1 MAGQK
6 GVGIY
11 IHIPFCIRK
20 CNYCDFC
27 SFTGQD
33 EKVMREYTQQICL
46 RIKQFTS
53 GRKIYAD
60 TVYFGGGTPTLLP
73 SDSLSMIMDTVRDR
87 FELDENAEITVE
99 CNPASIDK
107 NGLLAIRCAGI
118 NRLSIGLQSAN
129 DVELAK
135 LGRLHSFEDFCS
147 TFREAREVGFDNISI
162 DLMYGIPEQTL
173 SSFEETLERVCAL
186 SPEHIS
192 AYGLKIENGT
202 PFYNDQSC
210 LSLPDEDEEYAMY
223 CLCEKTLK
231 RYGYQRY
238 EISNFAK
245 GGYSSKHNL
254 HYWKLDDYIGF
265 GVAAHSC
272 FKGER
277 YGNSRDL
284 RAFLDGKNIV
294 NERRRIPTDERIC
307 EYVMLGLRLED
318 GLGLDDYE
326 SLSGRPFM
334 TDYPQVKKFIE
345 QGFLKEKDGRI
356 SFTTKGFFV
365 SNAILSDMLDF
376 EE

>member
-1 MAGQK
+1 M
-6 GVGIY
+6 
-11 IHIPFCIRK
+11 
-20 CNYCDFC
+20 
-27 SFTGQD
+27 
-33 EKVMREYTQQICL
+33 
-46 RIKQFTS
+46 
-53 GRKIYAD
+53 
-60 TVYFGGGTPTLLP
+60 
-73 SDSLSMIMDTVRDR
+73 
-87 FELDENAEITVE
+87 
-99 CNPASIDK
+99 
-107 NGLLAIRCAGI
+107 
-118 NRLSIGLQSAN
+118 
-129 DVELAK
+129 
-135 LGRLHSFEDFCS
+135 
-147 TFREAREVGFDNISI
+147 
-162 DLMYGIPEQTL
+162 
-173 SSFEETLERVCAL
+173 
-186 SPEHIS
+186 
-192 AYGLKIENGT
+192 
-202 PFYNDQSC
+202 
-210 LSLPDEDEEYAMY
+210 
-223 CLCEKTLK
+223 
-231 RYGYQRY
+231 
-238 EISNFAK
+238 
-245 GGYSSKHNL
+245 

-318 GLGLDDYE
+318 GLGLDEYE